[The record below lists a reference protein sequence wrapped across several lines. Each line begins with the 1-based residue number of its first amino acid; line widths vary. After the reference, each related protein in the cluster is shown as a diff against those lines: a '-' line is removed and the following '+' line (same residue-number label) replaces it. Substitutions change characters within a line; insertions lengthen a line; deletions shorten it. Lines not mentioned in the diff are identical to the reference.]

1 MLYIIETF
9 SDKNTNLNVL
19 CNEISI
25 NTEDLPE
32 IIERLV
38 KTALSTFVN
47 LFFQIFIYSSINK
60 LINS

>member
-38 KTALSTFVN
+38 K
-47 LFFQIFIYSSINK
+47 
-60 LINS
+60 NSVLYICQPLLV